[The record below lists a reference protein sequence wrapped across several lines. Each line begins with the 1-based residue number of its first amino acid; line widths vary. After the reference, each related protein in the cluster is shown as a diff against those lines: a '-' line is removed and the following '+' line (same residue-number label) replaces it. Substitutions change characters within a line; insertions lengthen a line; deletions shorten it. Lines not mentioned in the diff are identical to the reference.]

1 MSRTSNA
8 LFDLVWNGDGSVSF
22 RANNGKLVATKRSGH
37 LYANTDTVDD
47 TSKYFF
53 YLVNRSVS
61 HLPTDPQRSH
71 YEMIA

>member
-1 MSRTSNA
+1 M
-8 LFDLVWNGDGSVSF
+8 VWNGDGSVSF

-61 HLPTDPQRSH
+61 RHPTNPHTYH
-71 YEMIA
+71 YELVTK